1 VSDHK
6 DTKFIELFATDDARE
21 LMEYQVGREVQKEEL
36 DLTEV
41 AEVKGYKALG
51 SKFTAKKIKRV
62 SRISPADPFSDGS
75 GESEGSSEDPS
86 LF

>member
-1 VSDHK
+1 
-6 DTKFIELFATDDARE
+6 
-21 LMEYQVGREVQKEEL
+21 MQKEEL

-62 SRISPADPFSDGS
+62 SRISPADPFSDGR
-75 GESEGSSEDPS
+75 GEG
-86 LF
+86 